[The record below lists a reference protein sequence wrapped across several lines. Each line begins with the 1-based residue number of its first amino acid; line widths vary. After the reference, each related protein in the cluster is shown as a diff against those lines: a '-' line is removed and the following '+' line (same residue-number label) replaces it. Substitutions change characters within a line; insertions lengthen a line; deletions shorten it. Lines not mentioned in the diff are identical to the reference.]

1 MYNLVSKIYF
11 LFLTVISTAP
21 MHLILPNQTDSQWHF
36 PFLEFIPADKLT
48 HLLLYLP
55 LGLLLTKQKSVN
67 KKMISIAFTF
77 GIATEVVQYF
87 IPYRSFDLL
96 DLVANEIGI
105 ILPYLLV
112 RLKKQIESA
121 Q

>member
-1 MYNLVSKIYF
+1 
-11 LFLTVISTAP
+11 
-21 MHLILPNQTDSQWHF
+21 MHLILPNQNDSQWHF
-36 PFLEFIPADKLT
+36 PFLDFIPADKLT

-55 LGLLLTKQKSVN
+55 LGLLLWKQKSVN
-67 KKMISIAFTF
+67 KKMISIAFIF

-96 DLVANEIGI
+96 DMMANEVGI
-105 ILPYLLV
+105 TLPYLV
-112 RLKKQIESA
+112 AHLKKRIESA